1 MSARFASTRAKAA
14 IRGALRRGFGGRAA
28 RAVAAARGRALAL
41 VYHRV
46 VADPGPP
53 GVVPAVAA
61 GLFRRHVE
69 ALAEIGDVVAL
80 DELLADA
87 SPRSR
92 PRFALTFDDDFDTH
106 RGEICPAL
114 TAARVPGTFFLSGR
128 SLHGLGPYW
137 FEALDALVLSD
148 GPAATARRLG
158 VDARD
163 LEDLVAACE
172 RDPTVCARA
181 VAEAG
186 DVKVSHLDAVGIRA
200 LVDAGMAIGFHT
212 LEHPVLVGLDDA
224 ELREAVV
231 GGRTELEAATGRTL
245 RHFAYPHGKADAR
258 TARAVA
264 DAGFTTG
271 WTGRPAAVGRRS
283 DPFRLGRWEPGA
295 ASVDDLLVGIAIRLN
310 GDSRA

>member
-1 MSARFASTRAKAA
+1 MSARLASARGKAA
-14 IRGALRRGFGGRAA
+14 IRGALRWGIAGRAA

-46 VADPGPP
+46 DADPGPP
-53 GVVPAVAA
+53 GVVPIVTA

-69 ALAEIGDVVAL
+69 ALAGIGDVVAL
-80 DELLADA
+80 DELIADA

-92 PRFALTFDDDFDTH
+92 PRFALTFDDDFGTH
-106 RGEICPAL
+106 REEVCPAL
-114 TAARVPGTFFLSGR
+114 TAAGVPGTFFLSGR

-163 LEDLVAACE
+163 LEELVAACE
-172 RDPTVCARA
+172 RDPTARA
-181 VAEAG
+181 RVVAEAG
-186 DVKVSHLDAVGIRA
+186 DVQVSHLDETGIRA
-200 LVDAGMAIGFHT
+200 LADAGMAIGFHT

-224 ELREAVV
+224 DLREAVV
-231 GGRTELEAATGRTL
+231 GGRSMLESAVGRPL

-258 TARAVA
+258 AARAVA
-264 DAGFTTG
+264 DAGFATG
-271 WTGRPAAVGRRS
+271 WTGRPSAVGRRS
-283 DPFRLGRWEPGA
+283 DPLRLGRWEPGA
-295 ASVDDLLVGIAIRLN
+295 ADVDDLLVGIAIRLN
-310 GDSRA
+310 VDPA